1 MQSVSLE
8 IFHVDNMDDYLPFT
22 LENQFLLYIK
32 AMTHTFFFLE
42 YIKRASPIFFSCKN
56 CCQKCDDNLIFFPV

>member
-22 LENQFLLYIK
+22 LENHFLLYIK
-32 AMTHTFFFLE
+32 AMPHTFFFLE
-42 YIKRASPIFFSCKN
+42 YIKSASPFSFRAKIAVKN
-56 CCQKCDDNLIFFPV
+56 VMTV